1 MQMQLVTSHI
11 QVLTR
16 PDNAYVVNVVSRF
29 MAQPRREHWKA
40 IKQIFR
46 YLNGSMSYDLMYKG
60 SKGDSNDL
68 QGYIDSDFIGS
79 LDRKMSFTG
88 YVFML

>member
-60 SKGDSNDL
+60 SKGDNNDL

>member
-16 PDNAYVVNVVSRF
+16 PNNAYAVNVVSRF

-46 YLNGSMSYDLMYKG
+46 YLNGSMSYNLMYKG
-60 SKGDSNDL
+60 SKGDNNDL
-68 QGYIDSDFIGS
+68 HGYIDSDFIGS
-79 LDRKMSFTG
+79 LDRKMSLIG

>member
-68 QGYIDSDFIGS
+68 HGYIDSDFIGS
-79 LDRKMSFTG
+79 LDRKMSLTG

>member
-68 QGYIDSDFIGS
+68 HGYIDSDFIGS

>member
-46 YLNGSMSYDLMYKG
+46 YLNSSMSYDLMYKG